1 MQYKILQPIRHN
13 GAILSPGEEA
23 ELFDE
28 FAAKLIEQGAIEP
41 LHRPFVKRN
50 ETGLVLDVEAIQAQ

>member
-28 FAAKLIEQGAIEP
+28 FAAKLIEQGAIEL
-41 LHRPFVKRN
+41 LHRPFVKRT